1 LGTFFYIGKTKA
13 AIMPSNTVTITDNRN
28 GQQADFDILDPVI
41 GNSTIDVRQL
51 TDKLGLFTYDPG
63 FQATASCKS
72 DITYI
77 DGDAGILRYRGYP
90 IEQLAEHSNYMEV
103 SYLLMYG
110 ELPTEP
116 EYNQFVNSI
125 TNHTLVHE
133 GLMQFIN
140 GFHNDAHP
148 MAIMV
153 GVVGALSAFYHDSLD
168 ITNPEHRDQSAHRLL
183 AKMPTIAALSYRH
196 AHGLPPIYPRN
207 DLGFIENF
215 LHMMFSY
222 PTEERPISKVAVRAM
237 ELVFILH
244 ADHEQNA
251 STSTVRLSSS
261 SGANP
266 YACIAAGIA
275 SLWGPAHGGANEAVI
290 RMLDEICDPS
300 EISKYVDRAKDKDD
314 SYRLMGFGHRIYKNH
329 DPRATI
335 IRQAC
340 NNLLAEMETINQPM
354 FEIAKELER
363 IALEDDYFI
372 ERNLYPNVDFYS
384 GIILKALD
392 MPLNMFTVVFALART
407 AGWIS
412 QWEEMMI
419 DQEQRIGRPRQ
430 IYTGYEN
437 RDYAEISK
445 RG

>member
-1 LGTFFYIGKTKA
+1 
-13 AIMPSNTVTITDNRN
+13 MPNNTVTITDNRN
-28 GQQADFDILDPVI
+28 GHQADFDILEPVV
-41 GNSTIDVRQL
+41 GNATIDVRQL
-51 TDKLGLFTYDPG
+51 AAKLDLFTYDPG

-103 SYLLMYG
+103 SHLLMYG
-110 ELPTEP
+110 DLPSTA
-116 EYNQFVNSI
+116 EYNNFVSSI

-133 GLMQFIN
+133 GLVQFIN

-196 AHGLPPIYPRN
+196 ANGLPPIYPKN
-207 DLGFIENF
+207 DLGYIENF
-215 LHMMFSY
+215 LNMMFSY
-222 PTEERPISKVAVRAM
+222 PTEERPVSKIAIRAM

-290 RMLDEICDPS
+290 RMLDEISDPS
-300 EISKYVDRAKDKDD
+300 EISKYVDRAKDTDD

-335 IRQAC
+335 IRKAC
-340 NNLLAEMETINQPM
+340 NNLLDDLETINAPM

-363 IALEDDYFI
+363 IALEDEYFI

-384 GIILKALD
+384 GIILKALN
-392 MPLNMFTVVFALART
+392 MPLNMFTVVFAMART
-407 AGWIS
+407 AGWLS
-412 QWEEMMI
+412 QWEEMMT

-430 IYTGYEN
+430 IYTGHEI
-437 RDYAEISK
+437 RDYVDISQ
-445 RG
+445 RD

>member
-1 LGTFFYIGKTKA
+1 
-13 AIMPSNTVTITDNRN
+13 MPSNTVTITDNRN
-28 GQQADFDILDPVI
+28 GNQADFDILDPVI
-41 GNSTIDVRQL
+41 GNSTFDVRQL
-51 TDKLGLFTYDPG
+51 TEKLGFFTYDPG

-77 DGDAGILRYRGYP
+77 DGDAGILQYRGYP

-110 ELPTEP
+110 ELPTRP
-116 EYNQFVNSI
+116 DYNKFENSI

-133 GLMQFIN
+133 SLMSFIN

-148 MAIMV
+148 MAILV

-168 ITNPEHRDQSAHRLL
+168 ITNPQHRDLSAHRLL

-196 AHGLPPIYPRN
+196 ANGLPPIYPKN
-207 DLGFIENF
+207 ELGFIENF
-215 LHMMFSY
+215 LNMMFSY
-222 PTEERPISKVAVRAM
+222 PTEERSVSKIAIRAM

-290 RMLDEICDPS
+290 RMLDEISDPS
-300 EISKYVDRAKDKDD
+300 EIPKYVNRAKDTDD

-340 NNLLAEMETINQPM
+340 NELLAEMDTINQPM

-363 IALEDDYFI
+363 IALEDEYFI

-392 MPLNMFTVVFALART
+392 MPLNMFTVIFALART

-412 QWEEMMI
+412 QWEEMMT

-430 IYTGYEN
+430 VYTGHER
-437 RDYAEISK
+437 RDYLDISK
-445 RG
+445 RS